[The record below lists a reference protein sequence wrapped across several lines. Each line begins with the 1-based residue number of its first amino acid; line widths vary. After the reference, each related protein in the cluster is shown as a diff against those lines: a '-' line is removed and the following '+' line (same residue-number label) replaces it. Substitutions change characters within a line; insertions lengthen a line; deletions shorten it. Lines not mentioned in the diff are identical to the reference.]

1 MNDRDSRYSLADII
15 LPHNTH
21 RTFSALRRH
30 LADRTGAMSILGEVT
45 AREPLDIGGLTCL
58 CYVLSLLLSMSL
70 VA

>member
-1 MNDRDSRYSLADII
+1 
-15 LPHNTH
+15 
-21 RTFSALRRH
+21 
-30 LADRTGAMSILGEVT
+30 MSILGEVT